1 MNIND
6 WFQMQRPGFQVRF
19 ALEAEHELMRLME
32 WVLACAPLVLH
43 AHPERNLNLEEEDR
57 LNNAV
62 HRRLLGEPLSRIVGQ
77 VTFLDA
83 SIRVSKHVLVPRH
96 ETEWWLHEWIRTH
109 PLTPDFNGF
118 ANPLTPDPSP
128 KGEGGIYRWFLDI
141 GTGSGAI
148 AIALCQA
155 FPDIP
160 MYASDISSAALQVAQ
175 ENMHLNAVVGI
186 EWAEADLW
194 PDAWD
199 QIFRESCGVM
209 FANLPYVP
217 SKVIP
222 TLDPEVREHDPQL
235 ALDGGSDGLDIIR
248 RGVERAE
255 SVLTSGS
262 RMILEMG
269 LGQSELLATWL
280 RSRGRWEIAA
290 IWPDLQGIPRAI
302 EIERIA

>member
-1 MNIND
+1 M
-6 WFQMQRPGFQVRF
+6 RF
-19 ALEAEHELMRLME
+19 AVEAEHELMRLME
-32 WVLACAPLVLH
+32 WVLACAALVLH
-43 AHPERNLNLEEEDR
+43 AHPERDLNLEEEAR
-57 LNNAV
+57 LNDAAR
-62 HRRLLGEPLSRIVGQ
+62 RRLLGEPLSRIVGQ

-83 SIRVSKHVLVPRH
+83 SIRVNKHVLVPRH

-109 PLTPDFNGF
+109 PLTPD
-118 ANPLTPDPSP
+118 PSP
-128 KGEGGIYRWFLDI
+128 KGEGGKYRWFLDI

-148 AIALCQA
+148 VIALRQA
-155 FPDIP
+155 FSDIP
-160 MYASDISSAALQVAQ
+160 VYASDISSAALQVAQ
-175 ENMHLNAVVGI
+175 ENMHLNAVTRI